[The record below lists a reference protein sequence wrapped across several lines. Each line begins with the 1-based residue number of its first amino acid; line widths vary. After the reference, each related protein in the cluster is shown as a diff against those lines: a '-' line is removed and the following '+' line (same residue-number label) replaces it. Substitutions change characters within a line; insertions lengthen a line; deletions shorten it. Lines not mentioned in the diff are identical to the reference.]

1 MNKNINMKIFNAR
14 IIMEGLKLIEQI
26 ENILA
31 KDYFDEDRKR
41 DRDNLMYVFNLCGKL
56 VKEKQKS
63 TYCPVSRRKPEQISG
78 LRKRQK
84 IQREENVIKREQMK
98 QKHISRYA
106 NCDTSKL
113 PHKIRQKLRL
123 WGVIV

>member
-1 MNKNINMKIFNAR
+1 MNKNINMKIINAR

-26 ENILA
+26 DNILA
-31 KDYFDEDRKR
+31 KDYFHEDYIRK
-41 DRDNLMYVFNLCGKL
+41 RDNLMYIVGVRGNL
-56 VKEKQKS
+56 VKEKKS

>member
-56 VKEKQKS
+56 VKEKQKK
-63 TYCPVSRRKPEQISG
+63 V
-78 LRKRQK
+78 
-84 IQREENVIKREQMK
+84 
-98 QKHISRYA
+98 HIA
-106 NCDTSKL
+106 
-113 PHKIRQKLRL
+113 Q
-123 WGVIV
+123 